1 MACDQLA
8 VDISDK
14 RKMVSFIRTFTFT
27 RTIQVNESNS
37 NSSNSSGGLT

>member
-8 VDISDK
+8 VDITDK

-27 RTIQVNESNS
+27 RTIQVKRIKFEQFEQ
-37 NSSNSSGGLT
+37 

>member
-14 RKMVSFIRTFTFT
+14 RKMVSFIRNFTFT
-27 RTIQVNESNS
+27 RTIQVKRIKFEQFEQ
-37 NSSNSSGGLT
+37 